1 MKTHLEMLI
10 DRAHSL
16 GGTVQLFE
24 TQRGLWTAGI
34 FMYGGRKYEW
44 AASSSIEKALS
55 MAIEITERE
64 TCYGLA

>member
-1 MKTHLEMLI
+1 MNLEMLI

-24 TQRGLWTAGI
+24 TQQGLWTAGLY
-34 FMYGGRKYEW
+34 FYGGRRYEW
-44 AASSSIEKALS
+44 AAASSMMKALS
-55 MAIEITERE
+55 RAIEITEKE